1 MRIGSGGLGE
11 PLARPTPS
19 LQDTPLKPGCQLL
32 TQLKPKKANLRKHLL
47 PPRLRGRT
55 PKARERVRIL
65 RSWTKPVGSSG
76 LLGFALSCSFP
87 LQGLCRLTGTPFCVS
102 PEGRAASP
110 CTHPSKKKKKVVQ
123 PQTLSS
129 RLKWGMNSH
138 SNRPAHPPGLQG
150 CGARRAPGQP
160 PRSQVRTQR
169 AAWARRS
176 RRSPRQTLPFCACFH
191 RNDNTRWFR
200 PKKANKPIPVSLHLF
215 SGKETPTGLGFYV
228 EKSDP
233 TPPPPILTFPGS
245 QAHFGYTQPV
255 SAPSELTSPDGE
267 GL

>member
-110 CTHPSKKKKKVVQ
+110 CTHPSKKKKK
-123 PQTLSS
+123 S
-129 RLKWGMNSH
+129 RSATDSFLPSEVGNEFSQQQ
-138 SNRPAHPPGLQG
+138 A
-150 CGARRAPGQP
+150 RAPSGPARLRRTPCSGTATALAGAHSARSLGQ
-160 PRSQVRTQR
+160 TQS
-169 AAWARRS
+169 AFT
-176 RRSPRQTLPFCACFH
+176 QTNASVLC
-191 RNDNTRWFR
+191 
-200 PKKANKPIPVSLHLF
+200 LF
-215 SGKETPTGLGFYV
+215 S
-228 EKSDP
+228 
-233 TPPPPILTFPGS
+233 
-245 QAHFGYTQPV
+245 
-255 SAPSELTSPDGE
+255 
-267 GL
+267 